1 MSVGTVY
8 LEELEVGMSRELS
21 KVISDEVVRK
31 FADVSDDHNPIHLD
45 QAAGEASIFK
55 TRIAHGLLSA
65 SLFSALIGE
74 RLPGHGSI
82 YLSQSLQ
89 FRAPVPVGETVVA
102 TVEVTAINLEK
113 AHVTLD
119 CNAKVGDKL
128 VITGEAKVLAPRKG

>member
-1 MSVGTVY
+1 MT
-8 LEELEVGMSRELS
+8 RELS
-21 KVISDEVVRK
+21 KVISDDIVHK
-31 FADVSDDHNPIHLD
+31 FAEVSDDHNPIHLD

-55 TRIAHGLLSA
+55 KRIAHGMLSA

-82 YLSQSLQ
+82 YLSQTLQ
-89 FRAPVPVGETVVA
+89 FTAPVPVGA
-102 TVEVTAINLEK
+102 TVLATIEVTKVDLEK

-119 CNAKVGDKL
+119 CKAKVGETV